1 MAQTVGTEAPPEVH
15 AANLGDANLEPAPP
29 RSTVVVPEPPPAPR
43 KRRVPRVL
51 IIVAVIAL
59 AIGGF
64 LTWMH
69 YSHFESTDDAQVDGH
84 INPISARV
92 GGYVTKVDVTDN
104 QYVEAGAVLAQI
116 DPKDYQVRVDQA
128 KAELAEAQAT
138 SNAARQ
144 NVPITAVN
152 TASQVAS
159 AQADIESAKAAI
171 AYAQQEIAVA
181 KAQQAQ
187 SAANNT
193 RAQSDLERYKQ
204 LVAKQEVSKQ
214 QYDQA
219 VETAAAAAAGVD
231 AANAGID
238 AAQHQVAQAQAK
250 LVAAQASYRA
260 TTTAP
265 QQIAVSQARFSSA
278 DATLQQKQAALEQAE
293 LNLQYCTIVAPASGV
308 VNKNI
313 EVGMNV
319 QPGQQLMS
327 IVETNNVWITAN
339 FKETQ
344 LRHMR
349 VGQPVEIS
357 ADAYG
362 RTYKGHVQSIAG
374 ASGSRFSLLPPEN
387 ASGNYV
393 KVVQRVPVK
402 IVLEPGQN
410 DDHLLR
416 PGMSMEPQVRVK

>member
-1 MAQTVGTEAPPEVH
+1 
-15 AANLGDANLEPAPP
+15 LI
-29 RSTVVVPEPPPAPR
+29 VVV
-43 KRRVPRVL
+43 L
-51 IIVAVIAL
+51 IAL
-59 AIGGF
+59 IVGAF
-64 LTWMH
+64 FTWMH
-69 YSHFESTDDAQVDGH
+69 YSTYESTDDAQVDGH

-92 GGYVTKVDVTDN
+92 GGYITKVNVTDN
-104 QYVEAGAVLAQI
+104 QYVEAGTVLAQI

-138 SNAARQ
+138 ANAARQ
-144 NVPITAVN
+144 NVPITSVN

-171 AYAQQEIAVA
+171 AWSQQQTAMA

-187 SAANNT
+187 AVANNKKS
-193 RAQSDLERYKQ
+193 QSDLDRYKQ
-204 LVAKQEVSKQ
+204 LISKEEISSQ

-219 VETAAAAAAGVD
+219 VATAAAAAAGVD
-231 AANAGID
+231 AANAGVD

-265 QQIAVSQARFSSA
+265 QQVAVSEAHFSSA
-278 DATLQQKQAALEQAE
+278 DATLQQKRAALEQAQ
-293 LNLQYCTIVAPASGV
+293 LNLQYCTIVAPAAGV

-319 QPGQQLMS
+319 QPGQQLLS
-327 IVETNNVWITAN
+327 IVEVNEVWVTAN

-349 VGQPVEIS
+349 VGQEVEIS

-362 RTYKGHVQSIAG
+362 RKYKGHIDSIAG

-387 ASGNYV
+387 ASGNFV

-402 IVLEPGQN
+402 IVLEQGQN
-410 DDHLLR
+410 QDHLLR
-416 PGMSMEPQVRVK
+416 PGMSVEPEVRVK

>member
-1 MAQTVGTEAPPEVH
+1 MAQAAGTEAPPEARASRLGENAEQGSSR
-15 AANLGDANLEPAPP
+15 AAATIE
-29 RSTVVVPEPPPAPR
+29 EPPSRR
-43 KRRVPRVL
+43 KRKVPAAVIIVVL
-51 IIVAVIAL
+51 IVLV
-59 AIGGF
+59 IGGF
-64 LTWMH
+64 VAWMH
-69 YSHFESTDDAQVDGH
+69 YSTIESTDDAQVDGH

-92 GGYVTKVDVTDN
+92 GGYVTQVNINDN
-104 QYVEAGAVLAQI
+104 QYVEAGMVLAQI

-128 KAELAEAQAT
+128 KAELAEAQAAA
-138 SNAARQ
+138 NAARQ
-144 NVPITAVN
+144 NVPITSVN
-152 TASQVAS
+152 TASQAAS
-159 AQADIESAKAAI
+159 AQADIENAKAAI
-171 AYAQQEIAVA
+171 AYAQQQTAVA

-187 SAANNT
+187 AVANNN
-193 RAQSDLERYKQ
+193 RAQGDLDRYKQ
-204 LVAKQEVSKQ
+204 LVAKEEVSKQ

-219 VETAAAAAAGVD
+219 VATASAAAAGVD
-231 AANAGID
+231 AANAGVD

-250 LVAAQASYRA
+250 LVAAQAAYRA

-265 QQIAVSQARFSSA
+265 QQVAVSEARYSSA
-278 DATLQQKQAALEQAE
+278 DAILQQKQAALEQAQ
-293 LNLQYCTIVAPASGV
+293 LNLQYCTIVAPVAGV

-319 QPGQQLMS
+319 QPGQQLLS
-327 IVETNNVWITAN
+327 IVETRDVWVTAN

-357 ADAYG
+357 SDAYG
-362 RTYKGHVQSIAG
+362 RKYKGHVDSISG

-402 IVLEPGQN
+402 IVLDSGQN
-410 DDHLLR
+410 EDHLLR
-416 PGMSMEPQVRVK
+416 PGMSVEPEVRVK